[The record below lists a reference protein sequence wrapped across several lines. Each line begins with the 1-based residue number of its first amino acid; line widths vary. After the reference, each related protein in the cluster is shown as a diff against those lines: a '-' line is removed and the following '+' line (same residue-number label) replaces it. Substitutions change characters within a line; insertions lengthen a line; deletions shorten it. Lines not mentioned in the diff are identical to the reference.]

1 MGYPTGWAEKIA
13 GWASP
18 CALVAVL
25 VLCGCC
31 LAGEARPERAFD
43 APYGVFIGMRGSE
56 ALRDR
61 RVLRTR
67 VLVVDPAHF
76 EEREIASLKESGHTV
91 YGYLNVGSLE
101 AFRPYY
107 GRFRKFVLGRY
118 ENWDGEWWIDV
129 SAAPWRDFVVSELAA
144 GYVRKG
150 IDGFFVD
157 NCDVYHY
164 RKARGIFDGLTEVL
178 RRLSGY
184 GLEVLIN
191 GGDEYATAAL
201 EEYGSIEGLFSGV
214 NQETV
219 FTRID
224 FDKVNFD
231 KLNFETG
238 AFGRSREED
247 RRYFLSYLERME
259 RAGARVRLLE
269 YTWDT
274 DTAREIERFCGARGW
289 ECFIS
294 GSVELD

>member
-43 APYGVFIGMRGSE
+43 ASYGVFIGMRGGE
-56 ALRDR
+56 ALRDE

-76 EEREIASLKESGHTV
+76 EEREIAFLKVSGHTV

-107 GRFRKFVLGRY
+107 GRFKRFVLGRY
-118 ENWDGEWWIDV
+118 ENWDGEWWVDV

-144 GYVRKG
+144 EYVRKG

-164 RKARGIFDGLTEVL
+164 RRSRRIFDGLSEVL

-201 EEYGSIEGLFSGV
+201 EEYGSIAGLFSGV

-219 FTRID
+219 FTRI
-224 FDKVNFD
+224 NFD

-247 RRYFLSYLERME
+247 RQYFLSYLEKME
-259 RAGARVRLLE
+259 GAGAKIRLLE
-269 YTWDT
+269 YTRDA
-274 DTAREIERFCGARGW
+274 DTAREIERFCEARGW
-289 ECFIS
+289 
-294 GSVELD
+294 

>member
-43 APYGVFIGMRGSE
+43 ASYGVFIGMRGGE
-56 ALRDR
+56 ALRDE

-76 EEREIASLKESGHTV
+76 EEREIASLKASGHTV

-118 ENWDGEWWIDV
+118 ENWDGEWWVDV

-144 GYVRKG
+144 EYVRKG

-164 RKARGIFDGLTEVL
+164 RRSRRIFDGLSEVL

-201 EEYGSIEGLFSGV
+201 EEYGSIAGLFSGV

-219 FTRID
+219 FTRI
-224 FDKVNFD
+224 NFD

-247 RRYFLSYLERME
+247 RQYFLSYLEKME
-259 RAGARVRLLE
+259 GAGAKVRLLE
-269 YTWDT
+269 YARDA
-274 DTAREIERFCGARGW
+274 DLAREIERFCKARGW

>member
-1 MGYPTGWAEKIA
+1 MGR
-13 GWASP
+13 ASP

-25 VLCGCC
+25 VLCGFC

-43 APYGVFIGMRGSE
+43 TPYGVFIGMRGSE
-56 ALRDR
+56 ALRNR

-76 EEREIASLKESGHTV
+76 EEREIASLKASGHTV

-164 RKARGIFDGLTEVL
+164 RKSRGIFDGLTEVL

-219 FTRID
+219 LTRID
-224 FDKVNFD
+224 FDKVNSG

-269 YTWDT
+269 YTRDA
-274 DTAREIERFCGARGW
+274 DTAREIERFCEARGW

>member
-13 GWASP
+13 GWALP
-18 CALVAVL
+18 YALAAVL

-43 APYGVFIGMRGSE
+43 ASYGVFIGMRGGE
-56 ALRDR
+56 ALRDE

-76 EEREIASLKESGHTV
+76 EEREIAFLKVSGHTV

-118 ENWDGEWWIDV
+118 ENWDGEWWVDV

-144 GYVRKG
+144 EYVRKG

-164 RKARGIFDGLTEVL
+164 KKSRGIFDGLTEVL

-201 EEYGSIEGLFSGV
+201 EEYGSIAGLFSGV

-219 FTRID
+219 FTRI
-224 FDKVNFD
+224 NFD

-247 RRYFLSYLERME
+247 RRYFLSYLEKME
-259 RAGARVRLLE
+259 GAGAKVRLLE
-269 YTWDT
+269 YTRDA
-274 DTAREIERFCGARGW
+274 DLAREIERFCRARGW

>member
-25 VLCGCC
+25 VLYGCC

-43 APYGVFIGMRGSE
+43 ASYGVFIGMRGGE
-56 ALRDR
+56 ALRDE

-76 EEREIASLKESGHTV
+76 EEREIAFLKVSGHTV

-107 GRFRKFVLGRY
+107 GRFKRFVLGRY
-118 ENWDGEWWIDV
+118 ENWDGEWWVDV

-144 GYVRKG
+144 EYVRKG

-164 RKARGIFDGLTEVL
+164 RRSRRIFDGLSEVL

-201 EEYGSIEGLFSGV
+201 EEYGSIAGLFSGV

-219 FTRID
+219 FTRI
-224 FDKVNFD
+224 NFD

-247 RRYFLSYLERME
+247 RQYFLSYLEKME
-259 RAGARVRLLE
+259 GAGAKIRLLE
-269 YTWDT
+269 YTRDA
-274 DTAREIERFCGARGW
+274 DLAREIERFCGARGW

>member
-1 MGYPTGWAEKIA
+1 MGLAEKIA
-13 GWASP
+13 GRASP
-18 CALVAVL
+18 CVLVAVL

-31 LAGEARPERAFD
+31 FAGGVRPERAFD
-43 APYGVFIGMRGSE
+43 APYGVFIGMRGGE
-56 ALRDR
+56 ALRDE

-107 GRFRKFVLGRY
+107 GRFRRFVLGRY
-118 ENWDGEWWIDV
+118 ENWDGEWWVDV

-144 GYVRKG
+144 EYVRKG

-164 RKARGIFDGLTEVL
+164 KKSRGIFDGLTEAL

-201 EEYGSIEGLFSGV
+201 EEYGSIAGLFSGV

-219 FTRID
+219 FTRI
-224 FDKVNFD
+224 NFD

-247 RRYFLSYLERME
+247 RRYFLSYLEKME
-259 RAGARVRLLE
+259 GAGAKVRLLE
-269 YTWDT
+269 YTRDA
-274 DTAREIERFCGARGW
+274 DLAREIERFCKARGW

>member
-13 GWASP
+13 GWALP
-18 CALVAVL
+18 CALAAVL

-43 APYGVFIGMRGSE
+43 ASYGVFIGMRGGE
-56 ALRDR
+56 ALRDE

-76 EEREIASLKESGHTV
+76 EEREIAFLKVSGHTV

-118 ENWDGEWWIDV
+118 ENWDGEWWVDV

-144 GYVRKG
+144 EYVRKG

-164 RKARGIFDGLTEVL
+164 KKSRGIFDGLTEVL

-201 EEYGSIEGLFSGV
+201 EEYGSIAGLFSGV

-219 FTRID
+219 FTRI
-224 FDKVNFD
+224 NFD

-247 RRYFLSYLERME
+247 RQYFLSYLEKME
-259 RAGARVRLLE
+259 GAGAKIRLLE
-269 YTWDT
+269 YTRDA
-274 DTAREIERFCGARGW
+274 DLAREIERFCGARGW

>member
-1 MGYPTGWAEKIA
+1 MGLAEKIA
-13 GWASP
+13 GRASP
-18 CALVAVL
+18 CVLVAVL

-31 LAGEARPERAFD
+31 FAGGVRPERAFD
-43 APYGVFIGMRGSE
+43 APYGVFIGMRGGE
-56 ALRDR
+56 ALRDE

-76 EEREIASLKESGHTV
+76 EEREIASLKASGHTV

-107 GRFRKFVLGRY
+107 GRFRRFVLGRY
-118 ENWDGEWWIDV
+118 ENWDGEWWVDV

-144 GYVRKG
+144 EYVRKG

-164 RKARGIFDGLTEVL
+164 KKSRGIFDGLTEAL

-201 EEYGSIEGLFSGV
+201 EEYGSIAGLFSGV

-219 FTRID
+219 FTRI
-224 FDKVNFD
+224 NFD

-247 RRYFLSYLERME
+247 RQYFLSYLEKME
-259 RAGARVRLLE
+259 GAGAKIRLLE
-269 YTWDT
+269 YTRDA
-274 DTAREIERFCGARGW
+274 DLAREIERFCGARGW

>member
-1 MGYPTGWAEKIA
+1 MGLAEKIA
-13 GWASP
+13 GRASP
-18 CALVAVL
+18 CVLVAVL

-31 LAGEARPERAFD
+31 FAGGVRPERAFD
-43 APYGVFIGMRGSE
+43 APYGVFIGMRGGE
-56 ALRDR
+56 ALRDE

-76 EEREIASLKESGHTV
+76 EEREIASLKASGHTV

-107 GRFRKFVLGRY
+107 GRFRRFVLGRY
-118 ENWDGEWWIDV
+118 ENWDGEWWVDV

-164 RKARGIFDGLTEVL
+164 KKSRGIFDGLTEML

-201 EEYGSIEGLFSGV
+201 EEYGSIAGLFSGV

-219 FTRID
+219 FTRI
-224 FDKVNFD
+224 NFD

-247 RRYFLSYLERME
+247 RRYFLSYLEKME
-259 RAGARVRLLE
+259 GAGAKVRLLE
-269 YTWDT
+269 YTRDA
-274 DTAREIERFCGARGW
+274 DLAREIERFCGARGW

>member
-43 APYGVFIGMRGSE
+43 ASYGVFIGMRGGE
-56 ALRDR
+56 ALRDE

-76 EEREIASLKESGHTV
+76 EEREIAFLKVSGHTV

-107 GRFRKFVLGRY
+107 GRFKRFVLGRY
-118 ENWDGEWWIDV
+118 ENWDGEWWVDV

-144 GYVRKG
+144 EYVRKG

-157 NCDVYHY
+157 NCDGYHY
-164 RKARGIFDGLTEVL
+164 RRSRRIFDGLSEVL

-201 EEYGSIEGLFSGV
+201 EEYGSIAGLFSGV

-219 FTRID
+219 FTRI
-224 FDKVNFD
+224 NFD

-247 RRYFLSYLERME
+247 RQYFLSYLEKME
-259 RAGARVRLLE
+259 GAGAKIRLLE
-269 YTWDT
+269 YTRDA
-274 DTAREIERFCGARGW
+274 DLAREIERFCGARGW

>member
-1 MGYPTGWAEKIA
+1 MGFLTGWVGKIV
-13 GWASP
+13 GRASP
-18 CALVAVL
+18 CVLVAVL
-25 VLCGCC
+25 FLCGCG

-43 APYGVFIGMRGSE
+43 APYGVFIGMRGGE
-56 ALRDR
+56 ALRDE

-76 EEREIASLKESGHTV
+76 EEREIASLKGSGHTV

-101 AFRPYY
+101 VFRPYY

-118 ENWDGEWWIDV
+118 ENWDEEWWVDV

-144 GYVRKG
+144 EYVRKG

-164 RKARGIFDGLTEVL
+164 RRSRRIFDGLSEVL

-201 EEYGSIEGLFSGV
+201 EEYGSIAGLFSGV

-219 FTRID
+219 FTRI
-224 FDKVNFD
+224 NFD

-247 RRYFLSYLERME
+247 RRYFLSYLEKME
-259 RAGARVRLLE
+259 GAGAKVRLLE
-269 YTWDT
+269 YTRDA
-274 DTAREIERFCGARGW
+274 DLAREIERFCGARGW

>member
-43 APYGVFIGMRGSE
+43 ASYGVFIGMRGSE

-76 EEREIASLKESGHTV
+76 EEREIAFLKVSGHTV

-118 ENWDGEWWIDV
+118 ENWDGEWWVDV

-144 GYVRKG
+144 EYVRKG

-164 RKARGIFDGLTEVL
+164 RRSRRIFDGLSEVL

-219 FTRID
+219 FTRI
-224 FDKVNFD
+224 NFD

-247 RRYFLSYLERME
+247 RRYFLSYLEKME
-259 RAGARVRLLE
+259 GAGAKVRLLE
-269 YTWDT
+269 YTRDA
-274 DTAREIERFCGARGW
+274 DLAREIERFCGARGW

>member
-1 MGYPTGWAEKIA
+1 MGLAEKIA
-13 GWASP
+13 GRASP
-18 CALVAVL
+18 CVLVAVL

-31 LAGEARPERAFD
+31 FAGGVRPERAFD
-43 APYGVFIGMRGSE
+43 APYGVFIGMRGGE
-56 ALRDR
+56 ALRDE

-76 EEREIASLKESGHTV
+76 EEREIASLKASGHTV

-107 GRFRKFVLGRY
+107 GRFRRFVLGRY
-118 ENWDGEWWIDV
+118 ENWDGEWWVDV

-144 GYVRKG
+144 EYVRKG
-150 IDGFFVD
+150 IDGFFID
-157 NCDVYHY
+157 NCDIYHY
-164 RKARGIFDGLTEVL
+164 KKSRGIFEGLTEVL

-201 EEYGSIEGLFSGV
+201 EEYGSIAGLFSGV

-219 FTRID
+219 FTRI
-224 FDKVNFD
+224 NFD

-247 RRYFLSYLERME
+247 RRYFLSYLEKME
-259 RAGARVRLLE
+259 GAGAKVRLLE
-269 YTWDT
+269 YTRDA
-274 DTAREIERFCGARGW
+274 DLAREIERFCKARGW

>member
-1 MGYPTGWAEKIA
+1 MGLAEKIA
-13 GWASP
+13 GRASP
-18 CALVAVL
+18 CVLVAVL

-31 LAGEARPERAFD
+31 FAGGVRPERAFD
-43 APYGVFIGMRGSE
+43 APYGVFIGMRGGE
-56 ALRDR
+56 ALRDE

-76 EEREIASLKESGHTV
+76 EEREIASLKASGHTV

-107 GRFRKFVLGRY
+107 GRFRRFVLGRY
-118 ENWDGEWWIDV
+118 ENWDGEWWVDV

-144 GYVRKG
+144 EYVRKG

-201 EEYGSIEGLFSGV
+201 EEYGSIAGLFSGV

-219 FTRID
+219 FTRI
-224 FDKVNFD
+224 NFD

-247 RRYFLSYLERME
+247 RRYFLSYLEKME
-259 RAGARVRLLE
+259 GAGAKVRLLE
-269 YTWDT
+269 YTRDA
-274 DTAREIERFCGARGW
+274 DLAREIERFCKARGW

>member
-1 MGYPTGWAEKIA
+1 
-13 GWASP
+13 
-18 CALVAVL
+18 
-25 VLCGCC
+25 
-31 LAGEARPERAFD
+31 
-43 APYGVFIGMRGSE
+43 MRI
-56 ALRDR
+56 
-61 RVLRTR
+61 R

-76 EEREIASLKESGHTV
+76 EEREIASLKASGHTV

-144 GYVRKG
+144 GYLRKG

-224 FDKVNFD
+224 FDKLNFD
-231 KLNFETG
+231 RLDSETG

-259 RAGARVRLLE
+259 KTGARVRLLE
-269 YTWDT
+269 YTRDA

-294 GSVELD
+294 ESVELD

>member
-1 MGYPTGWAEKIA
+1 MELAEKIA
-13 GWASP
+13 GRASP
-18 CALVAVL
+18 CILVAVL

-43 APYGVFIGMRGSE
+43 APYGVFIGMRGGE
-56 ALRDR
+56 ALRDE

-67 VLVVDPAHF
+67 VLVVDPAYF
-76 EEREIASLKESGHTV
+76 EEREIASLKSSGHTV
-91 YGYLNVGSLE
+91 YGYLDVGSLE
-101 AFRPYY
+101 EFRPYY

-118 ENWDGEWWIDV
+118 ENWDGEWWVDV

-164 RKARGIFDGLTEVL
+164 KKSRGIFDGLTEML

-201 EEYGSIEGLFSGV
+201 EEYGSIAGLFSGV

-219 FTRID
+219 FTRI
-224 FDKVNFD
+224 NFD
-231 KLNFETG
+231 RIGFETG

-247 RRYFLSYLERME
+247 RRYFLSYLEKME
-259 RAGARVRLLE
+259 SAGAKVRLLE
-269 YTWDT
+269 YTRDA
-274 DTAREIERFCGARGW
+274 DLAREIEHFCGARGW

>member
-43 APYGVFIGMRGSE
+43 ASYGVFIGMRGGE
-56 ALRDR
+56 ALRDE

-76 EEREIASLKESGHTV
+76 EEREIAFLKVSGHTV

-107 GRFRKFVLGRY
+107 GRFKRFVLGRY
-118 ENWDGEWWIDV
+118 ENWDGEWWVDV

-144 GYVRKG
+144 EYVRKG

-164 RKARGIFDGLTEVL
+164 RRSRRIFDGLSEVL

-201 EEYGSIEGLFSGV
+201 EEYGSIAGLFSGV

-224 FDKVNFD
+224 FDK
-231 KLNFETG
+231 LNFETG

-247 RRYFLSYLERME
+247 RQYFLSYLEKME
-259 RAGARVRLLE
+259 GAGAKIRLLE
-269 YTWDT
+269 YTRDA
-274 DTAREIERFCGARGW
+274 DLAREIERFCGARGW

>member
-1 MGYPTGWAEKIA
+1 MSG
-13 GWASP
+13 
-18 CALVAVL
+18 ALAAVL

-31 LAGEARPERAFD
+31 FAGEARPERAFD
-43 APYGVFIGMRGSE
+43 ASYGVFIGMRGGE
-56 ALRDR
+56 ALRDE

-76 EEREIASLKESGHTV
+76 EEREIAFLKVSGHTV

-107 GRFRKFVLGRY
+107 GRFKRFVLGRY
-118 ENWDGEWWIDV
+118 ENWDGEWWVDV

-144 GYVRKG
+144 EYVRKG

-164 RKARGIFDGLTEVL
+164 RRSRRIFDGLSEVL

-201 EEYGSIEGLFSGV
+201 EEYGSIAGLFSGV

-219 FTRID
+219 FTRI
-224 FDKVNFD
+224 NFD

-247 RRYFLSYLERME
+247 RQYFLSYLEKME
-259 RAGARVRLLE
+259 GAGAKIRLLE
-269 YTWDT
+269 YTRDA
-274 DTAREIERFCGARGW
+274 DLAREIERFCGARGW

>member
-43 APYGVFIGMRGSE
+43 ASYGVFIGMRGGE
-56 ALRDR
+56 ALRDE

-76 EEREIASLKESGHTV
+76 EEREIAFLKVSGHTV

-107 GRFRKFVLGRY
+107 GRFKRFVLGRY
-118 ENWDGEWWIDV
+118 ENWDGEWWVDV

-144 GYVRKG
+144 EYVRKG

-164 RKARGIFDGLTEVL
+164 RRSRRIFDGLSEVL

-201 EEYGSIEGLFSGV
+201 EEYGSIAGLFSGV

-219 FTRID
+219 FTRI
-224 FDKVNFD
+224 NFD

-247 RRYFLSYLERME
+247 RQYFLSYLEKME
-259 RAGARVRLLE
+259 GAGAKIRLLE
-269 YTWDT
+269 YTRDA
-274 DTAREIERFCGARGW
+274 DLAREIERFCKARGW

>member
-43 APYGVFIGMRGSE
+43 ASYGVFIGMRGGE
-56 ALRDR
+56 ALRDE

-118 ENWDGEWWIDV
+118 ENWDGEWWVDV

-144 GYVRKG
+144 EYVRKG

-164 RKARGIFDGLTEVL
+164 RRSRRIFDGLSEVL

-201 EEYGSIEGLFSGV
+201 EEYGSIAGLFSGV

-219 FTRID
+219 FTRI
-224 FDKVNFD
+224 NFD

-247 RRYFLSYLERME
+247 RQYFLSYLEKME
-259 RAGARVRLLE
+259 GAGAKIRLLE
-269 YTWDT
+269 YTRDA
-274 DTAREIERFCGARGW
+274 DLAREIERFCGARGW

>member
-1 MGYPTGWAEKIA
+1 MMEWVGKIA
-13 GWASP
+13 GRALP

-25 VLCGCC
+25 VLCGYC

-67 VLVVDPAHF
+67 VLVVDPAYF

-91 YGYLNVGSLE
+91 YGYLNMGSLE

-259 RAGARVRLLE
+259 GAGARVRLLE
-269 YTWDT
+269 YTRDA

-294 GSVELD
+294 ESVELD

>member
-1 MGYPTGWAEKIA
+1 MGLAEKIA
-13 GWASP
+13 GRASP
-18 CALVAVL
+18 CVLVAVL

-31 LAGEARPERAFD
+31 FAGGVRPERAFD
-43 APYGVFIGMRGSE
+43 APYGVFIGMRGGE
-56 ALRDR
+56 ALRDE

-76 EEREIASLKESGHTV
+76 EEREIAFLKVSGHTV

-107 GRFRKFVLGRY
+107 GRFKRFVLGRY

-144 GYVRKG
+144 GDVWKG

-164 RKARGIFDGLTEVL
+164 RKARGIFEGLTEVL

-201 EEYGSIEGLFSGV
+201 EEYGSIAGLFSGV

-219 FTRID
+219 FTRIN
-224 FDKVNFD
+224 FDKVSFD
-231 KLNFETG
+231 KLNSETG

-247 RRYFLSYLERME
+247 RRYFLSYLEKME
-259 RAGARVRLLE
+259 GAGAKVRLLE
-269 YTWDT
+269 YTRDA
-274 DTAREIERFCGARGW
+274 DLAREIERFCGARGW

>member
-43 APYGVFIGMRGSE
+43 ASYGVFIGMRGGE
-56 ALRDR
+56 ALRDE

-76 EEREIASLKESGHTV
+76 EEREIAFLKVSGHTV

-118 ENWDGEWWIDV
+118 ENWDGEWWVDV

-144 GYVRKG
+144 EYVRKG

-164 RKARGIFDGLTEVL
+164 RRSRRIFDGLSEVL

-201 EEYGSIEGLFSGV
+201 EEYGSIAGLFSGV

-219 FTRID
+219 FTRI
-224 FDKVNFD
+224 NFD

-247 RRYFLSYLERME
+247 RQYFLSYLEKME
-259 RAGARVRLLE
+259 GAGAKIRLLE
-269 YTWDT
+269 YTRDA
-274 DTAREIERFCGARGW
+274 DLAREIERFCGARGW

>member
-43 APYGVFIGMRGSE
+43 ASYGVFIGMRGGE
-56 ALRDR
+56 ALRDE

-76 EEREIASLKESGHTV
+76 EEREIAFLKVSGHTV

-107 GRFRKFVLGRY
+107 GRFKRFVLGRY
-118 ENWDGEWWIDV
+118 ENWDGEWWVDV

-144 GYVRKG
+144 EYVRKG

-164 RKARGIFDGLTEVL
+164 RRSRRIFDGLSEVL

-201 EEYGSIEGLFSGV
+201 EEYGSIAGLFSGV

-224 FDKVNFD
+224 FD

-247 RRYFLSYLERME
+247 RRYFLSYLEKME
-259 RAGARVRLLE
+259 GAGAKIRLLE
-269 YTWDT
+269 YTRDA
-274 DTAREIERFCGARGW
+274 DLAREIERFCGARGW

>member
-43 APYGVFIGMRGSE
+43 ASYGVFIGMRGGE
-56 ALRDR
+56 ALRDE

-76 EEREIASLKESGHTV
+76 EEREIAFLKVSGHTV

-107 GRFRKFVLGRY
+107 GRFRRFVLGRY
-118 ENWDGEWWIDV
+118 ENWDGEWWVDV

-144 GYVRKG
+144 EYVRKG

-164 RKARGIFDGLTEVL
+164 RRSRRIFDGLSEVL

-201 EEYGSIEGLFSGV
+201 EEYGSIAGLFSGV

-219 FTRID
+219 FTRI
-224 FDKVNFD
+224 NFD

-247 RRYFLSYLERME
+247 RRYFLSYLEKME
-259 RAGARVRLLE
+259 GAGAKVRLLE
-269 YTWDT
+269 YTRDA
-274 DTAREIERFCGARGW
+274 DLAREIERFCGARGW

>member
-43 APYGVFIGMRGSE
+43 ASYGVFIGMRGGE
-56 ALRDR
+56 ALRDE

-76 EEREIASLKESGHTV
+76 EEREIAFLKVSGHTV

-107 GRFRKFVLGRY
+107 GRFKRFVLGRY
-118 ENWDGEWWIDV
+118 ENWDGEWWVDV

-144 GYVRKG
+144 EYVRKG

-164 RKARGIFDGLTEVL
+164 RRSRRIFDGLSEVL

-201 EEYGSIEGLFSGV
+201 EEYGSIAGLFSGV

-224 FDKVNFD
+224 FD

-269 YTWDT
+269 YTRDA
-274 DTAREIERFCGARGW
+274 DLAREIERFCGARGW

>member
-43 APYGVFIGMRGSE
+43 ASYGVFIGMRGGE
-56 ALRDR
+56 ALRDE

-76 EEREIASLKESGHTV
+76 EEREIAFLKVSGHTV

-107 GRFRKFVLGRY
+107 GRFRRFVLGRY
-118 ENWDGEWWIDV
+118 ENWDGEWWVDV

-144 GYVRKG
+144 EYVRKG

-157 NCDVYHY
+157 TCDVYHY
-164 RKARGIFDGLTEVL
+164 RRSRRIFDGLSEVL

-201 EEYGSIEGLFSGV
+201 EEYGSIAGLFSGV

-219 FTRID
+219 FTRI
-224 FDKVNFD
+224 NFD

-247 RRYFLSYLERME
+247 RQYFLSYLEKME
-259 RAGARVRLLE
+259 GAGAKIRLLE
-269 YTWDT
+269 YTRDA
-274 DTAREIERFCGARGW
+274 DLAREIERFCGARGW

>member
-43 APYGVFIGMRGSE
+43 ASYGVFIGMRGGE
-56 ALRDR
+56 ALRDE

-76 EEREIASLKESGHTV
+76 EEREIAFLKVSGHTV

-107 GRFRKFVLGRY
+107 GRFKRFVLGRY
-118 ENWDGEWWIDV
+118 ENWDGEWWVDV

-144 GYVRKG
+144 EYVRKG

-164 RKARGIFDGLTEVL
+164 RRSRRIFDGLSEVL

-201 EEYGSIEGLFSGV
+201 EEYGSIAGLFSGV

-219 FTRID
+219 FTRI
-224 FDKVNFD
+224 NFD

-247 RRYFLSYLERME
+247 RQYFLSYLEKME
-259 RAGARVRLLE
+259 GAGAKVRLLE
-269 YTWDT
+269 YTRDA
-274 DTAREIERFCGARGW
+274 DLAREIERFCGARGW

>member
-43 APYGVFIGMRGSE
+43 ASYGVFIGMRGGE
-56 ALRDR
+56 ALRDE

-76 EEREIASLKESGHTV
+76 EEREIAFLKVSGHTV

-107 GRFRKFVLGRY
+107 GRFKRFVLGRY
-118 ENWDGEWWIDV
+118 ENWDGEWWVDV

-144 GYVRKG
+144 EYVRKG

-164 RKARGIFDGLTEVL
+164 RRSRRIFDGLSEVL

-201 EEYGSIEGLFSGV
+201 EEYGSIAGLFSGV

-219 FTRID
+219 FTRI
-224 FDKVNFD
+224 NFD

-247 RRYFLSYLERME
+247 RQYFLSYLEKME
-259 RAGARVRLLE
+259 GAGAKIRLLE
-269 YTWDT
+269 YTRDA
-274 DTAREIERFCGARGW
+274 DLAREIERFCGARGW

>member
-25 VLCGCC
+25 VLCGYC

-43 APYGVFIGMRGSE
+43 ASYGVFIGMRGGE
-56 ALRDR
+56 ALRDE

-107 GRFRKFVLGRY
+107 GRFKRFVLGRY
-118 ENWDGEWWIDV
+118 ENWDGEWWVDV

-144 GYVRKG
+144 EYVRKG

-164 RKARGIFDGLTEVL
+164 RKACGIFDGLTEVL

-201 EEYGSIEGLFSGV
+201 EEYGSIAGLFSGV

-219 FTRID
+219 FTRI
-224 FDKVNFD
+224 NFD

-247 RRYFLSYLERME
+247 RQYFLSYLEKME
-259 RAGARVRLLE
+259 GAGAKIRLLE
-269 YTWDT
+269 YTRDA

>member
-43 APYGVFIGMRGSE
+43 ASYGVFIGMRGGE
-56 ALRDR
+56 ALRDE

-76 EEREIASLKESGHTV
+76 EEREIASPKESGHTV

-144 GYVRKG
+144 GYLRKG

-219 FTRID
+219 FTRI
-224 FDKVNFD
+224 NFD
-231 KLNFETG
+231 KLNFKTD
-238 AFGRSREED
+238 AFGRSRKENFFPGE
-247 RRYFLSYLERME
+247 FFVL
-259 RAGARVRLLE
+259 
-269 YTWDT
+269 
-274 DTAREIERFCGARGW
+274 
-289 ECFIS
+289 
-294 GSVELD
+294 

>member
-43 APYGVFIGMRGSE
+43 ASYGVFIGMRGGE
-56 ALRDR
+56 ALRDE

-76 EEREIASLKESGHTV
+76 EEREIAFLKVSGHTV

-118 ENWDGEWWIDV
+118 ENWDGEWWVDV

-144 GYVRKG
+144 EYVRKG

-164 RKARGIFDGLTEVL
+164 KKSRGIFDGLTEVL

-201 EEYGSIEGLFSGV
+201 EEYGSIAGLFSGV

-219 FTRID
+219 FTRI
-224 FDKVNFD
+224 NFD

-247 RRYFLSYLERME
+247 RQYFLSYLEKME
-259 RAGARVRLLE
+259 GAGAKIRLLE
-269 YTWDT
+269 YTRDA
-274 DTAREIERFCGARGW
+274 DLAREIERFCGARGW